1 MLIYYIIQRRIE
13 MGKIDKNTLKV
24 LTIVLYLSI
33 IIPFLYIV
41 TTGSYTVN
49 KIVLVISIFI
59 ASTSVR
65 LFIMYPNPKYHQM
78 SKIMLLIDLALIYW
92 ILLMDIS
99 GVSYLFLFVIIGDA
113 VLVHDGPFSA
123 GIAVLTYLTYAFTLY
138 IQQGYPDMLV
148 FVMELFKNSLI
159 FITYYGIL
167 FIAKYQIE
175 QRNKLQ
181 LTMEDLDRK
190 TKELTRAY
198 EKLKHSSEELEEM
211 TIIEERNRIAREIH
225 DTVGHTLTTVLVEIE
240 AGKRLIDKNN
250 DLAKEKLELAQGQVR
265 NGLDNIRGSV
275 RMLKKGEDV
284 LDFIPSIISLI
295 NETMKHTEVQ
305 IEYEIEEGIEIPQ
318 TIGKSLYRILQEG
331 ITNGI
336 KHGKATTFYLKI
348 HTIQGENG
356 RDIQLILKDNGI
368 GTDSIIESFGLISIR
383 ERISKF
389 GGNVVYYSEKG
400 KGFTMEIE
408 L

>member
-1 MLIYYIIQRRIE
+1 

-138 IQQGYPDMLV
+138 VQQGYPDMLV

-190 TKELTRAY
+190 TRELTRAY

-275 RMLKKGEDV
+275 RMLQKGEDV
-284 LDFIPSIISLI
+284 LDVIPSIISLI

-356 RDIQLILKDNGI
+356 HDIQLILKDNGI

>member
-138 IQQGYPDMLV
+138 VQQGYPDMLV

>member
-1 MLIYYIIQRRIE
+1 

-138 IQQGYPDMLV
+138 VQQGYPDMWV

-190 TKELTRAY
+190 TRELTRAY

-348 HTIQGENG
+348 NTIQGENG

-389 GGNVVYYSEKG
+389 GGNVVFYSEKG

>member
-1 MLIYYIIQRRIE
+1 MQIHYIIQRRIE

-138 IQQGYPDMLV
+138 VQQGYPDMWV

-190 TKELTRAY
+190 TRELTRAY

-389 GGNVVYYSEKG
+389 GGNVVFYSEKG

>member
-1 MLIYYIIQRRIE
+1 

-138 IQQGYPDMLV
+138 VQQGYPDMLV

-389 GGNVVYYSEKG
+389 GGNVVFYSEKG

>member
-1 MLIYYIIQRRIE
+1 

-138 IQQGYPDMLV
+138 VQQGYPDMLV

>member
-1 MLIYYIIQRRIE
+1 

-138 IQQGYPDMLV
+138 VQQGYPDMLV

-400 KGFTMEIE
+400 KGFTMEIK

>member
-1 MLIYYIIQRRIE
+1 

-138 IQQGYPDMLV
+138 VQQGYPDMWV

-190 TKELTRAY
+190 TRELTRAY

-389 GGNVVYYSEKG
+389 GGNVVFYSEKG

>member
-1 MLIYYIIQRRIE
+1 

-138 IQQGYPDMLV
+138 VQQGYPDMLV

-190 TKELTRAY
+190 TRELTRAY

>member
-1 MLIYYIIQRRIE
+1 

-138 IQQGYPDMLV
+138 VQQGYPDMLV

-190 TKELTRAY
+190 TRELTRAY
-198 EKLKHSSEELEEM
+198 ERLKHSSEELEEM

>member
-1 MLIYYIIQRRIE
+1 

-138 IQQGYPDMLV
+138 VQQGYPDMLV

-190 TKELTRAY
+190 TRELTRAY

-336 KHGKATTFYLKI
+336 KHGKAKTFYLKI

-368 GTDSIIESFGLISIR
+368 GTDSIVESFGLISIR

-400 KGFTMEIE
+400 KGFTMEIK

>member
-1 MLIYYIIQRRIE
+1 

-138 IQQGYPDMLV
+138 VQQGYPDMLV

-190 TKELTRAY
+190 TRELTRAY

-389 GGNVVYYSEKG
+389 GGNVVFYSEKG